1 MLSVA
6 IKRLAQ
12 LKSSWS
18 APDHR

>member
-1 MLSVA
+1 MLSVG